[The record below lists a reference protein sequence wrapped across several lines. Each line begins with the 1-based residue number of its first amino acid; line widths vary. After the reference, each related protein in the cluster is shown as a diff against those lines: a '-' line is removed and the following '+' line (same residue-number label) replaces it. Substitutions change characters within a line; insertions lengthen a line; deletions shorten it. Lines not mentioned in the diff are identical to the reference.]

1 MSGDVTRG
9 RICRRRRWAVVVALV
24 PALLA
29 GCTGSGG
36 SSDDP
41 LASAQQELEETSGVQ
56 LTMSTDR
63 VPQGSDGFLRLE
75 GTATNA
81 PAFDGKVKI
90 YVNDL
95 TDTLPMVAVDGA
107 VYAQLPYTDVFAE
120 VEPADYGTPDPAE
133 LMDPGHGIAGWLAE
147 TQDVEENDGEV
158 TGRIPGRVIAEL
170 FETAERGGTFEAT
183 YTLEDDRLQR
193 AVVTGPFYE
202 GKDTTY
208 TLDVSQYDVTEDIT
222 RP

>member
-1 MSGDVTRG
+1 MT
-9 RICRRRRWAVVVALV
+9 VALA
-24 PALLA
+24 PGLLA
-29 GCTGSGG
+29 GCTGAEE
-36 SSDDP
+36 SSDGP
-41 LASAQQELEETSGVQ
+41 LAQARQALEETSGVE

-63 VPQGSDGFLRLE
+63 VPQGADGFLRLA

-81 PAFDGKVKI
+81 PAFDGKVGI

-107 VYAQLPYTDVFAE
+107 VYAQLPYTDTFAE
-120 VEPADYGTPDPAE
+120 VDPAAYGTPDPAE

-147 TQDVEENDGEV
+147 TQGAEEADGEV
-158 TGRIPGRVIAEL
+158 TGTIPGRTIAEL
-170 FETAERGGTFEAT
+170 FESADRAGTFEAT
-183 YTLEDDRLQR
+183 YELDDDRLQR
-193 AVVTGPFYE
+193 AVVTGPFYK

-208 TLDVSQYDVTEDIT
+208 TLDIGQYDVSEDIS